1 MSSPGLRISEVT
13 AATGSTGRV
22 RKVRPQADLRAEK
35 ALFGTGAKLVAG
47 MDEVGRG
54 ALAGPVTVGVTLVS
68 TETGPCPPGLTDS
81 KWLSATQR
89 EAHEITSRQWCKA
102 WGVGHAQPL
111 EIDQIGITGALRR
124 AGLRALEQ
132 AQRLVGPIDA
142 LLLDGSHDWLSA
154 PPADLFSTAEEDDE
168 LSQALAG
175 AAVHTVVKGDETCA
189 SISAASVLAKCARD
203 RIMIGLADEYPQYG
217 WSSNKGY
224 GAAVHL
230 AALRAVGPSAVHR
243 LSWRLPAQISD
254 GDGR

>member
-1 MSSPGLRISEVT
+1 M
-13 AATGSTGRV
+13 ATVVGGTGRAP
-22 RKVRPQADLRAEK
+22 RTRPQADLTAEK
-35 ALFGTGAKLVAG
+35 KLFGSGMKLVAG

-54 ALAGPVTVGVTLVS
+54 ALAGPVTVGVTLVN
-68 TETGPCPPGLTDS
+68 TETESCPPGLTDS

-89 EAHEITSRQWCKA
+89 EAHEITSRHWCVA
-102 WGVGHAQPL
+102 WGVGHAQPR
-111 EIDQIGITGALRR
+111 EIDQIGIIGALRW

-132 AQRLVGPIDA
+132 AQRTVGPIDA
-142 LLLDGSHDWLSA
+142 LLLDGSHDWLST
-154 PPADLFSTAEEDDE
+154 PPPDLFSAADEKDDE

-203 RIMIGLADEYPQYG
+203 RIMVGLADEHPQYG

-230 AALRAVGPSAVHR
+230 AALRSLGPSPLHR
-243 LSWRLPAQISD
+243 LSWRLPAQTSD